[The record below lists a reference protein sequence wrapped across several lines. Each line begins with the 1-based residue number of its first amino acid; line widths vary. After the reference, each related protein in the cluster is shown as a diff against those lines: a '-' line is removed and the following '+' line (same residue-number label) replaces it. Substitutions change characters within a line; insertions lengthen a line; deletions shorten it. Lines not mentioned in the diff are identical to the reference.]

1 MDPTN
6 DVPSYL
12 IDGLQA
18 LAMHNGV
25 ARIMFMKMNMAGQPV
40 PEVQLMIPL
49 DQMKE
54 IIEGLQKATKKR

>member
-1 MDPTN
+1 MDPKN

-12 IDGLQA
+12 IDGVQA

-25 ARIMFMKMNMAGQPV
+25 ARVMFMKMNMSGQPA

-49 DQMKE
+49 DQLQG